1 MKKDFQPCIEDI
13 LESISKIEAYTK
25 GIELDEFLNNTERQD
40 AVLRRLEIIGEAVK
54 KIPDEI
60 RMQYNEIPWKQIA
73 VMRDMLIHEYSGVSL
88 ERVWKVLSTDLQ
100 PLKNTSA
107 KILDV
112 LRHKD

>member
-1 MKKDFQPCIEDI
+1 
-13 LESISKIEAYTK
+13 
-25 GIELDEFLNNTERQD
+25 
-40 AVLRRLEIIGEAVK
+40 
-54 KIPDEI
+54 
-60 RMQYNEIPWKQIA
+60 MQYNEIPWKQIA
-73 VMRDMLIHEYSGVSL
+73 GMRDMLIHEYSGVSL